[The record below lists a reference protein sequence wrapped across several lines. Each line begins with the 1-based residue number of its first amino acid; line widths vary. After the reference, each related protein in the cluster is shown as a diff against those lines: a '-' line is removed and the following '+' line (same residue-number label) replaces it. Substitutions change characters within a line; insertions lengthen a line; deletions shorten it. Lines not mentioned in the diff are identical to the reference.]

1 MDKLRFVGISS
12 SPRHGN
18 TEIMVKEA
26 LEAAKQEALSRGYEA
41 ETVFI
46 SFKGKKI
53 QPCLNCDACVRQKR
67 YCVLK
72 DDWLDMVKNLIDP
85 MPNGLILG
93 SPVYFF
99 NVNSAM
105 RAFMERCTSLVKGV
119 WDPEFP
125 HPVPDW
131 SRTAAGALTIGYDRN
146 GGQETSLTTMLQ
158 FLLLNGF
165 VTVSGEAHRSGYIG
179 ASGWQMGNDG
189 AKVDAVLEDKEGLGF
204 CRSLGSRVAKTGI
217 LLSGRSL

>member
-26 LEAAKQEALSRGYEA
+26 LNAAKQEAMERGYEA
-41 ETVFI
+41 ETVFV

-53 QPCLNCDACVRQKR
+53 QPCLNCDACIRQKR
-67 YCVLK
+67 YCILK
-72 DDWLDMVKNLIDP
+72 DDWLDLVKNIIDP
-85 MPNGLILG
+85 VPNGLILG

-105 RAFMERCTSLVKGV
+105 RAFMERCTSLLKAV

-131 SRTAAGALTIGYDRN
+131 SRTAAGAVTVGYDRN
-146 GGQETSLTTMLQ
+146 GGQEHALTSMLQ

-165 VTVSGEAHRSGYIG
+165 VTISEPHIGGYIG

-189 AKVDAVLEDKEGLGF
+189 AKTDAILEDEIGLAS
-204 CRSLGSRVAKTGI
+204 CRALGKRIARTGI
-217 LLSGRSL
+217 LLSGRKL

>member
-18 TEIMVKEA
+18 TEMMVKEA
-26 LEAAKQEALSRGYEA
+26 LEAAKQETVSRGYEA

-67 YCVLK
+67 YCILK
-72 DDWLDMVKNLIDP
+72 DDWLDVVKNLIDP
-85 MPNGLILG
+85 VPNGVILG

-131 SRTAAGALTIGYDRN
+131 SRTAGGALTIGYDRN

-189 AKVDAVLEDKEGLGF
+189 AKVDAVLEDKDGLEF
-204 CRSLGSRVAKTGI
+204 CRSLGTRIAKTGI

>member
-26 LEAAKQEALSRGYEA
+26 LDAAKKEALSRGHEA
-41 ETVFI
+41 ETIFV

-53 QPCLNCDACVRQKR
+53 QPCLNCDGCIRHRR
-67 YCVLK
+67 YCILK
-72 DDWLDMVKNLIDP
+72 DDWLELVKYLIDP
-85 MPNGLILG
+85 VPNGVILG

-125 HPVPDW
+125 YPVPDW
-131 SRTAAGALTIGYDRN
+131 SRTAAGAVTVGYDRN
-146 GGQETSLTTMLQ
+146 GGQEMALTSMLQ

-165 VTVSGEAHRSGYIG
+165 VTVSEAHKSGYIG

-189 AKVDAVLEDKEGLGF
+189 AKVDAILEDKEGLEF
-204 CRSLGSRVAKTGI
+204 CRSLGSRIAKTGI